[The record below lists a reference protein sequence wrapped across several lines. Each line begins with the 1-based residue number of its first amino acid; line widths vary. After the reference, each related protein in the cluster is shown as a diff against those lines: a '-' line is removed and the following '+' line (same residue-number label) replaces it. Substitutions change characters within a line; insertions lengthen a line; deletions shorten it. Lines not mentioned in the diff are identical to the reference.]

1 DMTIVYA
8 ADGTSFPPRGVLGGG
23 DGKESETIKLR
34 ASEKIVLPAFSE
46 ETIED
51 GARIEFTACGG
62 GGYGDPLKR
71 DPKRVAATVNRG
83 WLSRED
89 AENVY
94 CVALKDAEDAG
105 LLMVDEVR
113 TAELRST
120 RQ

>member
-1 DMTIVYA
+1 
-8 ADGTSFPPRGVLGGG
+8 
-23 DGKESETIKLR
+23 
-34 ASEKIVLPAFSE
+34 VLPAFSE

-51 GARIEFTACGG
+51 GSRIEFTACGG

-89 AENVY
+89 AETVY
-94 CVALKDAEDAG
+94 GVALKDAGEPG
-105 LLMVDEVR
+105 LLAVDEVR
-113 TAELRST
+113 TAALRAG